1 MKPKNIALAL
11 ATLALGCSS
20 MARYE
25 TLPQQE
31 AVNSDFQDRY
41 AIVVAGSG
49 DIGNYYGISDTQNP
63 FYLHGRNVYNQ
74 LQRLGFGREDMTLI
88 TNGTA
93 SYSKLKRVIGEYA
106 EKVDSNDLFVVYI
119 GTHGSPFSLTLEGD
133 GNEGLSV
140 TEFEGLLE
148 EIKPK
153 TGIVYIDACYSGA
166 YISDLSLDDY
176 VAVSSTGHYTGS
188 YSDTAYTPGLEFF
201 SAFSLPSSDANGDGN
216 ITIAEAFE
224 ASNKSSLRY
233 QQNRIVEGSEMAEE
247 AGFEQE
253 MYVGERASPYY
264 YLISPP

>member
-1 MKPKNIALAL
+1 MKNKLLIGL

-20 MARYE
+20 MAKYE
-25 TLPQQE
+25 TIPQHE
-31 AVNSDFQDRY
+31 AVTSDFQDRY

-49 DIGNYYGISDTQNP
+49 DIGNYYGIPDAQNP

-74 LQRLGFGREDMTLI
+74 LRQLGFESEDMTLI
-88 TNGTA
+88 TNGIA

-106 EKVDSNDLFVVYI
+106 EKVDSNDLLVVYI

-140 TEFEGLLE
+140 TELERLLE
-148 EIKPK
+148 EVKPK
-153 TGIVYIDACYSGA
+153 LGIVYVDACYSGA

-176 VAVSSTGHYTGS
+176 VAISSTGHYTGS
-188 YSDTAYTPGLEFF
+188 YSDTTYTSALEFF
-201 SAFSLPSSDANGDGN
+201 TAFSLPSSDANGDGN

-224 ASNKSSLRY
+224 ASNESSARY
-233 QQNRIVEGSEMAEE
+233 QQERISAGSEMAES

-253 MYVGERASPYY
+253 MYVGEKASAYY
-264 YLISPP
+264 YLMPSR

>member
-1 MKPKNIALAL
+1 MRKVILGAL

-25 TLPQQE
+25 TTPQQE
-31 AVNSDFQDRY
+31 TVNSDFQDKY

-49 DIGNYYGISDTQNP
+49 DIGNYYGIPDAQNP

-74 LQRLGFGREDMTLI
+74 LQQLGFDREDMTLI

-93 SYSKLKRVIGEYA
+93 SYSKLKRIIEEYA
-106 EKVDSNDLFVVYI
+106 DKVDSNDLFIVYI

-133 GNEGLSV
+133 GIEGLSV
-140 TEFEGLLE
+140 TELERLLE
-148 EIKPK
+148 EVKPK
-153 TGIVYIDACYSGA
+153 LGIVYVDSCYSGA

-188 YSDTAYTPGLEFF
+188 YSDTTYTTGLEFF
-201 SAFSLPSSDANGDGN
+201 TAFSLPSSDTNGDGN

-224 ASNKSSLRY
+224 ASNESSARY
-233 QQNRIVEGSEMAEE
+233 QQERIAAGSEMAEI

-253 MYVGERASPYY
+253 MYVGEKASAYY
-264 YLISPP
+264 YLMPLQ